1 MKRNKMVTLLLIT
14 IISIGIAFNVQ
25 AKGLSSRGGS
35 RSSFHSSSFKSNKSS
50 SFKSN
55 SFKIK
60 YPKRFKGGKFKV
72 NKNMNKSKNTN
83 TNTNTNA
90 NKNINNTV
98 IYNHYNAP
106 KYNTTYYTPHG
117 NSFRGSFWDNYWMY
131 RILTNH
137 NTVVVNRSN
146 GTWETID
153 YGYSGIWKDIL
164 TLIIAIVI
172 ITFIIKKVRNRR
184 R

>member
-1 MKRNKMVTLLLIT
+1 MKRNKIIGVLLIT
-14 IISIGIAFNVQ
+14 IISIGIVFNVQ
-25 AKGLSSRGGS
+25 AKGFSSRGGS
-35 RSSFHSSSFKSNKSS
+35 GSSFHSSSFKSNKSS

-60 YPKRFKGGKFKV
+60 SPKGFKGGKFKA
-72 NKNMNKSKNTN
+72 NKNVNKSK
-83 TNTNTNA
+83 NTNA

-98 IYNHYNAP
+98 NHNYYNAP

-137 NTVVVNRSN
+137 NTVVVNRAN